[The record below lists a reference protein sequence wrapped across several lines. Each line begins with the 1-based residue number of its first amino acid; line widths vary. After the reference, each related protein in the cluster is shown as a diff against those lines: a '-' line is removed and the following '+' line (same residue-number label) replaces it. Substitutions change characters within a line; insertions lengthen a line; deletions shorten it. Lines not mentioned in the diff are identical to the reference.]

1 MEARTKYGTF
11 CNRILNFLFE
21 NYKCYCFIRGENF
34 FDRSNSFS
42 KIFLVAIE
50 HLGSIEVNYLGD
62 SFEPSSLYLSLS
74 LSLLS
79 KLESWNFY
87 HGIYS
92 LTESKN

>member
-1 MEARTKYGTF
+1 M
-11 CNRILNFLFE
+11 
-21 NYKCYCFIRGENF
+21 RGENF

-62 SFEPSSLYLSLS
+62 SLEPSLSLS

-79 KLESWNFY
+79 KFESWN
-87 HGIYS
+87 HGIFIMEYI
-92 LTESKN
+92 L

>member
-1 MEARTKYGTF
+1 M
-11 CNRILNFLFE
+11 LLF
-21 NYKCYCFIRGENF
+21 YKRREFFRSIKFIFNG
-34 FDRSNSFS
+34 S

-62 SFEPSSLYLSLS
+62 SFEPSSLSLS

-79 KLESWNFY
+79 KFESWNFY